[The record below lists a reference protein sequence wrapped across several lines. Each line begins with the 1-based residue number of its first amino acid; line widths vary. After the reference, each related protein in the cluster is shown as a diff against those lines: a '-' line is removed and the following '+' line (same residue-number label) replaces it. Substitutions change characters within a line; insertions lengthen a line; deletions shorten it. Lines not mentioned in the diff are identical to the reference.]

1 MEGKSK
7 FLVGCGCLAA
17 LAVLALLAAGLGWWW
32 WTSSPQYSL
41 HQAQAA
47 FETHD
52 LQAFERYVDVDSLVE
67 TGIDALAAE
76 ATRQGGG
83 EAVGAA
89 VALMFRGRVAA
100 ELKAQVRRSVEKG
113 ASFEGRDPRRTTFE
127 IGAVRRDGKVAVARV
142 TAQTQRGAAAERL
155 ELELK
160 LRDKGGHWQVFEV
173 ANLAELWR
181 EARARG
187 EQPDPAR

>member
-41 HQAQAA
+41 RQAKAA
-47 FETHD
+47 FEAHD
-52 LQAFERYVDVDSLVE
+52 LQAFERHVDVDSLVE

-76 ATRQGGG
+76 AAREGGG
-83 EAVGAA
+83 EAFGAA

-100 ELKAQVRRSVEKG
+100 ELKTQVRRSVEKG
-113 ASFEGRDPRRTTFE
+113 TSFEGRDPRRTTFE
-127 IGAVRRDGKVAVARV
+127 IGAVRRDGKLALAKVV
-142 TAQTQRGAAAERL
+142 AQTRRGATAERL

-160 LRDKGGHWQVFEV
+160 LRDQGGHWQVFEV
-173 ANLAELWR
+173 ANLAQLWR
-181 EARARG
+181 EARQRG
-187 EQPDPAR
+187 EEPDAAR

>member
-41 HQAQAA
+41 RQAKAA
-47 FETHD
+47 FEAHD
-52 LQAFERYVDVDSLVE
+52 LQAFERHVDVDSLVE

-76 ATRQGGG
+76 AAREGGG
-83 EAVGAA
+83 EAFGAA

-100 ELKAQVRRSVEKG
+100 ELKTQVRRSVEKG
-113 ASFEGRDPRRTTFE
+113 TSFEGRDPRRTTFE
-127 IGAVRRDGKVAVARV
+127 IGAVRRDGKLALAKVV
-142 TAQTQRGAAAERL
+142 AQTRRGATAERL

-160 LRDKGGHWQVFEV
+160 LRDQGGHWQVFEV
-173 ANLAELWR
+173 ANLAQLWR
-181 EARARG
+181 EARQRG